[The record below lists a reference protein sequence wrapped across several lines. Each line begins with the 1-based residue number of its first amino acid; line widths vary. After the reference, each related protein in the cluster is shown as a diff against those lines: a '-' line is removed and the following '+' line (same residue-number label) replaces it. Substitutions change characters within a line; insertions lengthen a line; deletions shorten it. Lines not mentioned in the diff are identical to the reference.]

1 MIQNKFDFQLGIC
14 FSLFCLAVLFFL
26 IPYQVGSFSEEA
38 ALMPTLIASFILILS
53 IILTIQSLKFKEF
66 KKNKTKGSHKLPS
79 PDLLSVMAIM
89 VAYSWLLHFT
99 GFILTSAV
107 GMFVLFSVF
116 KINNYKRISI
126 ITGVTLGILYV
137 SFEKF
142 LYSPLPVG
150 TLVEKILG

>member
-1 MIQNKFDFQLGIC
+1 MIQNKFDFQLGIF

-53 IILTIQSLKFKEF
+53 IILTIQSLNFKEF
-66 KKNKTKGSHKLPS
+66 TKKKTKGSHKLPS

-89 VAYSWLLHFT
+89 VAYSWLLNFT

-116 KINNYKRISI
+116 KINNYKQISI
-126 ITGVTLGILYV
+126 ITGVTLGILYI

-150 TLVEKILG
+150 TLIEKILG